1 MNILCFLLH
10 VLFILLTF
18 QWTVP
23 FLLNFK
29 YYAMFPRLAIVI
41 GEAQIRS
48 WMVLRGL
55 FQTHLLIN
63 AYAHPPK

>member
-10 VLFILLTF
+10 VLSILLTF

-23 FLLNFK
+23 FPLNFK
-29 YYAMFPRLAIVI
+29 CYATFPRLAIVI
-41 GEAQIRS
+41 GAAQIRS
-48 WMVLRGL
+48 WVVLRGL

-63 AYAHPPK
+63 AYTHPPK